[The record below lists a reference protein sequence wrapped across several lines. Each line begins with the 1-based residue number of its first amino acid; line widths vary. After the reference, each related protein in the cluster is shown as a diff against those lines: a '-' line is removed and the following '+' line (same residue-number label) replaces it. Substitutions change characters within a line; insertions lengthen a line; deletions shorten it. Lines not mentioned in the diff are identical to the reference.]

1 MLTMLTDTTELD
13 RKLEELRSEQEVVVG
28 LTRKWVD
35 DHASASKSAPDFEER
50 YSALT
55 QRYEELVAQILELEE
70 QLQQRKDRAETLRVY
85 LRNIAEAE
93 ELQEFDPRIWLEI
106 IEKATIYHDKRI
118 VFTFQDGKEVASY
131 FLEVA

>member
-13 RKLEELRSEQEVVVG
+13 RRLEALRSEQEVVVG

-35 DHASASKSAPDFEER
+35 EHASAATSAPDYEER
-50 YSALT
+50 YNALAR
-55 QRYEELVAQILELEE
+55 RYEELVAQILELEE
-70 QLQQRKDRAETLRVY
+70 QLQQRKDRADTLRVY

-93 ELQEFDPRIWLEI
+93 ELREFDPRIWLEI
-106 IEKATIYHDKRI
+106 VEKATIYHDKRI

-131 FLEVA
+131 FWEVA